1 MSTERT
7 NNKGPSGETMRWW
20 QVHPLSHIPV
30 TQGTQVLLTIPLYSI
45 HLSFLRSINSLIH
58 LSIYLCLC
66 FYFPLCHCVSLSH
79 TCVRMCVSVYSCL
92 WVCLSVHVCSC
103 LWISECACMC
113 AQACEWV
120 CMYVCVCVYKH
131 ERRHHIVLRVT
142 FFSHHLSLTVT
153 VLINPSRL
161 ASQWA
166 PGLFLSLP
174 PQSWDCK
181 SMLWCQDAAS
191 WFAWVPDAW
200 LGVVMRGRRQDRH
213 TTQQCWD
220 YSRFSAS

>member
-1 MSTERT
+1 MMASA
-7 NNKGPSGETMRWW
+7 S
-20 QVHPLSHIPV
+20 PV
-30 TQGTQVLLTIPLYSI
+30 PYSSNTGTQVLLTIPLYSI
-45 HLSFLRSINSLIH
+45 HPSFLRSINSLIH

-79 TCVRMCVSVYSCL
+79 TCVRMCVYLYIFILVSVC
-92 WVCLSVHVCSC
+92 VSVHVCSC

>member
-1 MSTERT
+1 MMASASPVPYSSNTRDTSSTYH
-7 NNKGPSGETMRWW
+7 PS
-20 QVHPLSHIPV
+20 
-30 TQGTQVLLTIPLYSI
+30 LLYPPFLPSVYQFIDPSI
-45 HLSFLRSINSLIH
+45 HLFVSVFLLLSLS
-58 LSIYLCLC
+58 LSL
-66 FYFPLCHCVSLSH
+66 SLSH
-79 TCVRMCVSVYSCL
+79 TCVRMCVYLYIFILVSVC
-92 WVCLSVHVCSC
+92 VSVHVCSC

-161 ASQWA
+161 ASRWA

-191 WFAWVPDAW
+191 WFAWVPNAW
-200 LGVVMRGRRQDRH
+200 LGVVMRERRQDRH
-213 TTQQCWD
+213 TAQQCWD